1 MQGKA
6 LIDDLRGALSGA
18 AAILPAVLS
27 SGIVLFAPLGGDWLA
42 TGIAAAFV
50 AAVLGN
56 LTLALAGGSA
66 FHLTCPKTAVA
77 AILAGAAAGLL
88 QGPGTLSPLTVALAI
103 FAAIILSGLVEYL
116 LGATGLGR
124 FVKFVPQPVIAG
136 FLNGLALLVVASQLP
151 PLLGVAGGIGALLDQ
166 PSAIRPGAVLLGAIT
181 IAAMLA
187 SRAWLPRLPAPLVG
201 LAVGALAWHAAVLLI
216 PGGAFGDVIGG
227 AGAGALL
234 LAAPLLPDAAASL
247 LTPTMLPVILTTA
260 LSLAV
265 INSIQ
270 TLLSAAAIDTDSG
283 TRHDS
288 GRELRAQ
295 GVSHVL
301 SGLLGGMTSSGT
313 VPYTRAALSAG
324 GGSRRSAILAALIL
338 AGIGI
343 AAGPLARHLPQPV
356 VAGMILVIA
365 LAVVDR
371 WTGQLVRGWIK
382 TNDPA
387 IRREIGGSL
396 TIVAIVTLLVA
407 TGDLVIGVGTGL
419 ALSLLAHLQTAS
431 RTVVH
436 RVHSGASARSRVGRP
451 MRDLKRLEAEGGAIR
466 ILALQGPL
474 FFGATDSL
482 ISAVEG
488 HIADAHILIIDLR
501 RITSIDASG
510 AAALAQIDRRL
521 AGDGITLLLAGLDE
535 ARSGRALIRE
545 AGHTAFEDENRLFA
559 DFDSAL
565 AEAEDRLLAGG
576 AMSPG
581 ELSLGELD
589 MFAGLD
595 RQAVDAIA
603 GRLRRESYG
612 KGERLIVEGEASDAI
627 YILAAGRASVIKRLP
642 DGRSIRLATYLPGVV
657 LGEMGVLGDTSRS
670 ADIVIDEDATCYR
683 LSAQDFEAI
692 CRERPAIALDLV
704 RGLSRELSRRL
715 AATSATLREMER

>member
-1 MQGKA
+1 MQSPG
-6 LIDDLRGALSGA
+6 LTDDIRGAVSGA

-27 SGIVLFAPLGGDWLA
+27 SGIVLFAPLGGGWLA
-42 TGIAAAFV
+42 SGIAAAVV
-50 AAVLGN
+50 AAVVGN
-56 LTLALAGGSA
+56 LALALAGGSA

-77 AILAGAAAGLL
+77 AVLAGAAAALL
-88 QGPGTLSPLTVALAI
+88 QAPGTIRPEIVALAI
-103 FAAIILSGLVEYL
+103 FAAVILSGMIEFL

-136 FLNGLALLVVASQLP
+136 FLNGLAILVVVSQLP
-151 PLLGVAGGIGALLDQ
+151 AFLGIAGGMNDLLDHPQAVLPGAALLGIV
-166 PSAIRPGAVLLGAIT
+166 T
-181 IAAMLA
+181 ILAMLA
-187 SRAWLPRLPAPLVG
+187 SRAWFPRLPAPLVG
-201 LAVGALAWHAAVLLI
+201 LAFGSLAWHVTAWLL
-216 PGGAFGDVIGG
+216 PGTAFGSVIGG
-227 AGAGALL
+227 AGALM
-234 LAAPLLPDAAASL
+234 LAAPLLPAAAGEILSG
-247 LTPTMLPVILTTA
+247 PVPPVVLATA

-270 TLLSAAAIDTDSG
+270 TLLSAAAIDTDTG
-283 TRHDS
+283 ARHDS

-295 GVSHVL
+295 GGSHII

-313 VPYTRAALSAG
+313 VPYTRAAAAAG
-324 GGSRRSAILAALIL
+324 GGSRRSAIFCALIL
-338 AGIGI
+338 AAVGI
-343 AAGPLARHLPQPV
+343 AAGPIAGHLPQPV

-382 TNDPA
+382 STDPA
-387 IRREIGGSL
+387 IRREIGASL
-396 TIVAIVTLLVA
+396 AIVTIVTLLVA
-407 TGDLVIGVGTGL
+407 LGDLVIGVGTGL

-451 MRDLKRLEAEGGAIR
+451 MRELKRLETEGAAIR

-482 ISAVEG
+482 ISAVESNIEG
-488 HIADAHILIIDLR
+488 AGILIVDLR
-501 RITSIDASG
+501 RVTSIDSSG

-521 AGDGITLLLAGLDE
+521 ARDNVTLLLAGLDE
-535 ARSGRALIRE
+535 TRSGRALIRE
-545 AGHTAFEDENRLFA
+545 AGHTAFEDEHRLFA

-565 AEAEDRLLAGG
+565 AAAEEILLAGEG
-576 AMSPG
+576 ESPG
-581 ELSLGELD
+581 ELPLGALD

-595 RQAVDAIA
+595 AAAVETLA
-603 GRLRRESYG
+603 GKLHRESYG
-612 KGERLIVEGEASDAI
+612 AGEKLIVEGEASDAI
-627 YILAAGRASVIKRLP
+627 YILAAGRASVIKSLP
-642 DGRSIRLATYLPGVV
+642 DGRFIRLATYLPGVV
-657 LGEMGVLGDTSRS
+657 LGEMGVLGDTSRT
-670 ADIVIDEDATCYR
+670 ADIVIDEDAVCYR
-683 LSAQDFEAI
+683 LTAQDFEAI
-692 CRERPAIALDLV
+692 CRDEPALALELV